1 VLDFSVWT
9 SLGLKFVVQ
18 IAQLIDRAFA
28 VSVAGANVKAREITT
43 GESSGYS
50 IKKENREAIL
60 FFVDQ
65 PGLEICCVNC
75 TTHRQSVCCQR
86 CWCKR

>member
-1 VLDFSVWT
+1 MKVQDIVKKKRTAKRFSFLWT

-43 GESSGYS
+43 GES
-50 IKKENREAIL
+50 
-60 FFVDQ
+60 
-65 PGLEICCVNC
+65 PC
-75 TTHRQSVCCQR
+75 
-86 CWCKR
+86 

>member
-1 VLDFSVWT
+1 MLDFSVWT

-28 VSVAGANVKAREITT
+28 VSVAGANVKAREITS

-50 IKKENREAIL
+50 IKKENRKAIL

-65 PGLEICCVNC
+65 PGLAPG
-75 TTHRQSVCCQR
+75 TSRL
-86 CWCKR
+86 

>member
-1 VLDFSVWT
+1 MWT

-50 IKKENREAIL
+50 IKKENRKSDSL
-60 FFVDQ
+60 FCG
-65 PGLEICCVNC
+65 PA
-75 TTHRQSVCCQR
+75 
-86 CWCKR
+86 WA

>member
-1 VLDFSVWT
+1 MWT

-28 VSVAGANVKAREITT
+28 VSVAGANVKAREITS

-50 IKKENREAIL
+50 IKKREPQSDSL
-60 FFVDQ
+60 FCG
-65 PGLEICCVNC
+65 PA
-75 TTHRQSVCCQR
+75 
-86 CWCKR
+86 WA

>member
-1 VLDFSVWT
+1 MWT

-50 IKKENREAIL
+50 IKKKENREAIL

-65 PGLEICCVNC
+65 PGLEPG
-75 TTHRQSVCCQR
+75 TSRL
-86 CWCKR
+86 